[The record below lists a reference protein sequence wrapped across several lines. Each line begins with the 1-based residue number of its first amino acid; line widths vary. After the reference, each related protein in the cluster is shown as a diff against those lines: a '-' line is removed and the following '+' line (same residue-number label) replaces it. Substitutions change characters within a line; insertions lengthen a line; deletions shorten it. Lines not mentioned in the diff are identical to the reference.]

1 MSIFDPEKN
10 QIVPVGSSQVSVR
23 SGNLALRGLRDLEL
37 LHKNKSVSTAFRGTE
52 ENGAEGAIP
61 KHLKALIRDPKVFDI
76 LIMFGEE
83 YLNNG
88 VEDRGQWHSAIYN
101 ESENIAK
108 GLGDVLEPLF
118 PDIWEAITD
127 ETDYIGGVKGIYGE
141 RVDNVDE
148 FKPDYGLRLLQDGV
162 SRNANLHFYSFR
174 LYSIKIL
181 GSGQFT
187 TMVEMPYAGKL
198 HALSLDFNRA
208 QLDEILLK
216 APSQLRDYVKGELLA
231 DPGTPR
237 TIHLKGCICFGVRA
251 RMGKVEKAPKEYF
264 VPLIAQDIFDA

>member
-23 SGNLALRGLRDLEL
+23 SGNLALRGLRELEFL
-37 LHKNKSVSTAFRGTE
+37 PASGSVSPAFPGAK
-52 ENGAEGAIP
+52 ENVTGKEIP
-61 KHLKALIRDPKVFDI
+61 ANLKALIKDPEVLDS
-76 LIMFGEE
+76 LIIVGDE
-83 YLNNG
+83 YFNAG
-88 VEDRGQWHSAIYN
+88 ITDKSQWHSLIYN
-101 ESENIAK
+101 DVEDIAK

-118 PDIWEAITD
+118 PDIWEAITE

-141 RVDNVDE
+141 RIKNIDG

-162 SRNANLHFYSFR
+162 SRNVDLHFYNFR

-181 GSGQFT
+181 DSGQFT

-231 DPGTPR
+231 DPSTPR
-237 TIHLKGCICFGVRA
+237 TIHLKDFICFGVRA
-251 RMGKVEKAPKEYF
+251 MLGKVEKAPKEYF
-264 VPLIAQDIFDA
+264 VPLIAQEVFDA